1 MEGKV
6 GEGKKS
12 LILVVDDSKY
22 MRFKLRQVLESD
34 GYKVVDAENGAQA
47 LSVFRL
53 ERPEIVLMDCMMPV
67 MDGFTACTRLQ
78 ELPGG
83 DRVPVIMIT
92 KLEDDKDVDMAF
104 KAGATDYITK
114 PIHWAVLRHRVRRML
129 HARQAETSL
138 EQSEAFNRT
147 LIDHAL
153 DGIITINTDGVIQ
166 SFNPASERIFGY
178 SCGDVLGQDINL
190 LMPEFYIDYDT
201 CLSGGQI
208 AGEHQRAGAIRE
220 ISGRRKDGSAV
231 TIELTISEFY
241 FDEQQLY
248 TVILRD
254 ISERKRSEEA
264 LRESEERHRTLTE
277 NTYDL
282 ISEIDSNERYLYLS
296 PNYRDVLGYEPG
308 ELIGRKVVDLI
319 YPEDCPAVKAS
330 FRRVFEHKAIEQ
342 VIYRFIHKS
351 GELRWF
357 ESTGKTYQTVTGE
370 SRVVFVS
377 RDITER
383 QRYEETIRHQAFHD
397 ALTGLPNRMLFKDR
411 LTLEIAHAKR
421 NKQMLAVLF
430 LDLDRFKLV
439 NDTLGHGLGDQ
450 LLKIIARRLVGY
462 VREDD
467 TVARLGGDEFTV
479 LLPEILQ
486 VENAAK
492 VARKILRAV
501 REPVRID
508 VHELYISTSIGIALY
523 PSDGEDAES
532 LLKNADTAMY
542 RAKENGKN
550 NYQLYTPAMN
560 AKAFERL
567 AIENGLR
574 RALDRNE
581 FVVYYQ
587 PKVNINTGKII
598 GMEALVR
605 WEVPERGLIPPGDF
619 IPLAEDTGLIVPI
632 GEWVLRTACAQNKA
646 WQDAGYPPLRVAVN
660 LSARQFQLQNL
671 VEVVSRVL
679 EETGLEPCWLELEIT
694 ESVAMQNAEYTVK
707 MLYELKD
714 MGIQLA
720 IDDFGTGYSSL
731 NYLKRFPISKL
742 KIDKSFVREI
752 GTDQDNEAI
761 ASTVIVLGQSLKLGV
776 VAEGVETEEQYDFL
790 KQHQCDEMQG
800 YLFGKPVPPEKF
812 EEMIRRESAG

>member
-1 MEGKV
+1 MEDKA

-12 LILVVDDSKY
+12 LILIVDDSKY
-22 MRFKLRQVLESD
+22 MRFKLRQVLEND
-34 GYKVVDAENGAQA
+34 GYKVVEAENGAQA
-47 LSVFRL
+47 LAVFGQDQ
-53 ERPEIVLMDCMMPV
+53 PEIILMDCMMPV

-92 KLEDDKDVDMAF
+92 KLDDDKDVDMAF

-129 HARQAETSL
+129 HARHAETSL

-166 SFNPASERIFGY
+166 SFNPASERIFGFV
-178 SCGDVLGQDINL
+178 CGDVLGQDINL
-190 LMPEFYIDYDT
+190 LMPEFYKKYDT
-201 CLSGGQI
+201 YLSGGLFS
-208 AGEHQRAGAIRE
+208 GEYQCTGASRE

-241 FDEQQLY
+241 FDEQWLF

-254 ISERKRSEEA
+254 ITERKRSEEA

-296 PNYRDVLGYEPG
+296 PNYRDVLGYQSG
-308 ELIGRKVVDLI
+308 ELIGREVVDLI
-319 YPEDCPAVKAS
+319 YPEDCPAIKAA
-330 FRRVFEHKAIEQ
+330 FRRVFEHRAIEQ
-342 VIYRFIHKS
+342 VIYRFIHRN

-450 LLKIIARRLVGY
+450 LLKIIAMRLVGY

-486 VENAAK
+486 AENAVK
-492 VARKILRAV
+492 VARKILQAV
-501 REPVRID
+501 REPVHID

-605 WEVPERGLIPPGDF
+605 WQVPERGLIPPGDF

-632 GEWVLRTACAQNKA
+632 GEWVLHTACAQNKA

-679 EETGLEPCWLELEIT
+679 KETGLEPCWLELEIT

-742 KIDKSFVREI
+742 KIDKSFVSEI

-790 KQHQCDEMQG
+790 KQHHCDEMQG
-800 YLFGKPVPPEKF
+800 YLFGKPVPPDEFEKLIS
-812 EEMIRRESAG
+812 EGV